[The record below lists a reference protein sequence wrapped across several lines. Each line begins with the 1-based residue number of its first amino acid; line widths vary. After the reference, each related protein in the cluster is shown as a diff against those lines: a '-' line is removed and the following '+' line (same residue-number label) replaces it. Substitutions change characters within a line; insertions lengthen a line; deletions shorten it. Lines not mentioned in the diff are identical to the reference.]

1 MRELLRHTLG
11 HAEQY
16 LAGLDR
22 RPVGVPV
29 DPAEIRAR
37 FDGPLPAGPTDP
49 LTVVD
54 DLVAAAGPGLVASAG
69 PRYFGFVTGGSLPAA
84 LAADWLTSAWD
95 QLAGAYAASPAAA
108 AAEAVAG
115 EWTAELFGLPAG
127 VSCGFVTGATMA
139 NFTALAAA
147 RHAVLGRHGVD
158 VDRVGLAGAPAVQ
171 VLAGAERHV
180 SIDLALRYL
189 GIGTDQLTLVEV
201 DGQGAMRPD
210 DLARHLRR
218 LAGRPVIVCAQS
230 GNVDTGAFDPLT
242 AVCGHAR
249 EAGAWTHV
257 DGAFGLWAAASPA
270 LAHHVAGL
278 ELADSW
284 AVDAHKWLN
293 VPYDNAMV
301 FVRDPA
307 DHRAATGK
315 SAPYLTDGGTAGG
328 PGETGEGRVARE
340 NYHFVPEASRR
351 ARGFTVYAA
360 LRSLGAS
367 GIADLVDR
375 NCAQARRLAGALAA
389 DPAADIL
396 NEVVLNQVMVRF
408 RDPAGQDDEARTR
421 AVVARVQADGTAWA
435 GTTRWRGLTA
445 LRVSVSGWRTTDA
458 DIDLTVEAIRRAAT
472 AP

>member
-1 MRELLRHTLG
+1 MRELLHHTLG
-11 HAEQY
+11 HAERY
-16 LAGLDR
+16 LGSLDR

-29 DPAEIRAR
+29 GPAEIRAR

-49 LTVVD
+49 LTVID
-54 DLVAAAGPGLVASAG
+54 DLVTAAGPGLVASAG

-95 QLAGAYAASPAAA
+95 QLAGAYVASPAAA
-108 AAEAVAG
+108 AAEAVAAD
-115 EWTAELFGLPAG
+115 WTAELLGLPAG

-147 RHAVLGRHGVD
+147 RHAVLSRLGVD

-180 SIDLALRYL
+180 SVDLALRYL

-218 LAGRPVIVCAQS
+218 LAGAPLIVCAQS
-230 GNVDTGAFDPLT
+230 GNVDTGAFDPLA

-307 DHRAATGK
+307 DHRAATRK
-315 SAPYLTDGGTAGG
+315 SAPYLTDDGTES
-328 PGETGEGRVARE
+328 GESPKSAVVRE

-389 DPAADIL
+389 EPALDIL
-396 NEVVLNQVMVRF
+396 NEVVLNQVLIRF
-408 RDPAGQDDEARTR
+408 RDPAGRDDEARTL
-421 AVVARVQADGTAWA
+421 AVVARIQADGTAWA
-435 GTTRWRGLTA
+435 GTTRRRGLTA